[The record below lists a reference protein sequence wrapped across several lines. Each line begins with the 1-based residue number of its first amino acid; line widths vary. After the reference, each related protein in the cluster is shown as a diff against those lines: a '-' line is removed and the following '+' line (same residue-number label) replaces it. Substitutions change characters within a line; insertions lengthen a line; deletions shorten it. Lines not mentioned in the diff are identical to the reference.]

1 MTADRPDQ
9 APKRPL
15 TSSHGSRD
23 PGLDALRGFAILMV
37 IIHHVGLKFPTAV
50 KSTLG
55 SFFVGIGWGGV
66 DLFFAISGFLITRI
80 LLDVEGWNGIRG
92 FFVKRF
98 FRIVPLYV
106 VALGVFL
113 AASLLFGQDRE
124 VIARLWMNLLFL
136 TAWVIPFVGENG
148 VPYTIT
154 WSVSVEETAYLVFGM
169 LALLG
174 RGVLRKGLVWIV
186 IAAVGIR
193 FALVSGGFLPE
204 SAYYFAPGR
213 LDAIALG
220 GIAAMMLQ
228 RNLML
233 GRYAVPLLFLATV
246 AMLGVL
252 TVLSR
257 HNSYVAVLGYTGVG
271 IFAAWLVA
279 AISITEGGRDNFVVQ
294 LLAKLGLVSYF
305 VYLFHGFI
313 IAAMHMALPV
323 ALANRI
329 PVEVLSLLAVLLTYV
344 PAVISWKY
352 FELPMIAVGRRLADG
367 MRSPAAA

>member
-1 MTADRPDQ
+1 MTGSSPDEVSLGP
-9 APKRPL
+9 ANSPRD
-15 TSSHGSRD
+15 TRD

-37 IIHHVGLKFPTAV
+37 IIHHVGLKFPIAV
-50 KSTLG
+50 KSSFG

-80 LLDVEGWNGIRG
+80 LLDVEGLPAIRG

-98 FRIVPLYV
+98 FRIVPLYLA
-106 VALGVFL
+106 ALAVFL
-113 AASLLFGQDRE
+113 AASLLVGNDRE
-124 VIARLWMNLLFL
+124 VIERLWMNLLFL

-154 WSVSVEETAYLVFGM
+154 WSVSVEETAYLLFGV

-174 RGVLRKGLVWIV
+174 RGLLRKGLVWIV
-186 IAAVGIR
+186 IGAILVR
-193 FALVSGGFLPE
+193 FALVLEGFLPE

-220 GIAAMMLQ
+220 GIAAVMLQ
-228 RNLML
+228 RNLVR
-233 GRYAVPLLFLATV
+233 GRYSVPLLFLATV

-252 TVLSR
+252 AAWSR
-257 HNSYVAVLGYTGVG
+257 HNPYVAVFGYTGVG
-271 IFAAWLVA
+271 LLAAWLVG
-279 AISITEGGRDNFVVQ
+279 AINIAKGGRDNIVVQ

-305 VYLFHGFI
+305 VYLFHGFV
-313 IAAMHMALPV
+313 IAAMHMTLP
-323 ALANRI
+323 AAIADTI
-329 PVEVLSLLAVLLTYV
+329 PVELLSFLAVLLTYV

-352 FELPMIAVGRRLADG
+352 FELPMIALGRRLAHG
-367 MRSPAAA
+367 MRAPAVA